1 MATQVT
7 TPEVQA
13 APVPA
18 PAGSSSPPDANQGA
32 GSAPVSA
39 PVTPD
44 PTTPPAHPQDAPEPR
59 PQTHPD
65 QRVPLSRMN
74 QVTREKHEA
83 LRRAEEAERRLAELQ
98 ANQAPLVPTADGQAL
113 DPVAIDRLVQTRAHE
128 IANIQ
133 EFNRRCDAVAQKG
146 KAEIPDFDQAIAG
159 FQPFGGLGA
168 YPEFVDTV
176 TRLEEAPKLLH
187 HLGTHLDEA
196 ERILQLR
203 GAAQGLELGRLAARL
218 AQGAQSAPTPKLT
231 SAPAPVAPVRGAAQ
245 PTPGPDDKGQFS
257 DQETYRKWREANW
270 KKH

>member
-7 TPEVQA
+7 TPDAQGVT
-13 APVPA
+13 VP
-18 PAGSSSPPDANQGA
+18 PASPPSPPQDTPQDAA
-32 GSAPVSA
+32 SAPVSA
-39 PVTPD
+39 PVAADSPTPQ
-44 PTTPPAHPQDAPEPR
+44 PQLQDAPEPR
-59 PQTHPD
+59 PQSHSD
-65 QRVPLSRMN
+65 QRVPLARMN

-98 ANQAPLVPTADGQAL
+98 ASQAPIVSTADGQAL

-218 AQGAQSAPTPKLT
+218 ASQSAPTPKLT